1 MCAMFRGRKPVEANG
16 RHADLRPRGVDAD
29 AALRPTVWGN
39 FIGLQAG
46 RSWKILWIRSVAA
59 LPPGIRAPSFRRFK
73 RVVQLDRGRR
83 A

>member
-46 RSWKILWIRSVAA
+46 RSWKIL
-59 LPPGIRAPSFRRFK
+59 
-73 RVVQLDRGRR
+73 
-83 A
+83 